1 MRGSVA
7 VMKPERRA
15 AWGSDQVRQPEVT
28 RDEVQQ
34 IQATREDR
42 IKAVITVLAQQD
54 LSRRPLIGAG
64 RLAHD
69 IARGLAESIVDAV
82 VTADE
87 REIQRSFKGPS
98 PR

>member
-1 MRGSVA
+1 MCGSVA

-15 AWGSDQVRQPEVT
+15 AWGSDHVRQSEVT
-28 RDEVQQ
+28 RDDDRQ

-42 IKAVITVLAQQD
+42 IKAVITVLGQQD

-69 IARGLAESIVDAV
+69 IARALAESIVDAV
-82 VTADE
+82 ATADE
-87 REIQRSFKGPS
+87 RDIRRSSK
-98 PR
+98 